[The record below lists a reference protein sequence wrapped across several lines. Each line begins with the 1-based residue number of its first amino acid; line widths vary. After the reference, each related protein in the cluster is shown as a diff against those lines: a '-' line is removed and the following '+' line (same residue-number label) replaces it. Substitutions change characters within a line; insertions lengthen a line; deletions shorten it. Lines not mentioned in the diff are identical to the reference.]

1 MRARA
6 ACLALLLA
14 GSVAMAQQGDPAAQA
29 RDAGAALD
37 AAAQAL
43 LDAEDAQNRVK
54 ALTRVI
60 RAHEAGLLTLRA
72 ARRGA
77 VARERAIA
85 ADLARREEEIAQIL
99 GALLTHGRM
108 IEPAQ
113 GLRPSGPVAMARA
126 GMLLPEVGPALEA
139 RAGGLRAT
147 LREVAALRA
156 LRDEAAETRA
166 AGRRSAQAAREELGT
181 AIAMRRGLPR
191 RFTEDPIEAA
201 LLAASVG
208 TLTEFIDGLGGVAVD
223 EVPGSLPDIS
233 PRKGSLPL
241 PARGMVSRRAG
252 AADAAKASPPALVVD
267 TLPRALVTTPV
278 PATLRYRGPLL
289 DYGNVIILEPQSG
302 ILMIFAGL
310 DTLYGR
316 PGEVL
321 PGGSP
326 VGLMGDASGDGASP
340 GTAADEGGAG
350 RGRMLYIETRERNSP
365 VDPLAWFAT
374 DKEG

>member
-252 AADAAKASPPALVVD
+252 AADAAKASPPALVLD